1 MFRQASL
8 VIVMAV
14 AYSSAVMA
22 QKQDPA
28 FSIERGQSVYTIQ
41 CMTCHMATGEGLPT
55 VYPSLV
61 KNKNVPNKAY
71 LAQSI
76 LKGQRGAI
84 NGQAWSGEMPP
95 MALTDEQVADVM
107 NYVRNNFGNKA
118 PVVLPKDVQPSL
130 KVVVKGFQAY

>member
-1 MFRQASL
+1 MKKITLLLALATSL
-8 VIVMAV
+8 HGQ
-14 AYSSAVMA
+14 A
-22 QKQDPA
+22 QKTDLK
-28 FSIERGQSVYTIQ
+28 SSMERGLDVYTGQ

-76 LKGQRGAI
+76 VKGQRGAI
-84 NGQAWSGEMPP
+84 NGQTWSGEMPP

-118 PVVLPKDVQPSL
+118 PLVLRKDVQPSL
-130 KVVVKGFQAY
+130 KVAVKGFQAY